1 MARTTALDRSQF
13 GYFWSITTR
22 WADNDVYAHVN
33 NAIHYQFFDTA
44 VNGWLLET
52 GLLDFGGTDSVF
64 LVVETGCTYFSEI
77 AFPDRIDAG
86 IRVTRLG
93 SSSVTYEVGLFR
105 NDALTASAQ
114 GHFVHVNVGRN
125 DRKPRPI
132 SPSNRT
138 ILETLMVQTASS

>member
-1 MARTTALDRSQF
+1 MGRATPLKRTDFS
-13 GYFWSITTR
+13 YFWAISTR
-22 WADNDVYAHVN
+22 WADNDVYSHVN

-52 GLLDFGGTDSVF
+52 GLLDFGGTDTVF
-64 LVVETGCTYFSEI
+64 LVVETGCTYFSEV

-86 IRVTRLG
+86 IRVSQLG

-105 NDALTASAQ
+105 NDERSASAQ

-125 DRKPRPI
+125 DRKPCPI
-132 SPSNRT
+132 SPANKA
-138 ILETLMVQTASS
+138 ILETLRI